1 MKREMKKYGLP
12 EPEFYEERDSFKVIF
27 RNNIVQ
33 KQQSDT
39 QKEEQNT
46 VMSDILIK
54 VLNYCKEQKTVREIR
69 EYLGISSKRYVSY
82 EIIRPLI
89 DEGKL
94 NYTNQK
100 SINARNQKYVT
111 KDYET
116 KP

>member
-1 MKREMKKYGLP
+1 MIKFKQKEL
-12 EPEFYEERDSFKVIF
+12 RDSFKVIF

-33 KQQSDT
+33 KQQSDTQSDT

-54 VLNYCKEQKTVREIR
+54 VLNYCKEPKTTREIR
-69 EYLGISSKRYVSY
+69 EYLGISSKRYVAY

-89 DEGKL
+89 NEGKL